1 MLLLPRPLVRPST
14 FPRGEA
20 GFAKKQ
26 RLYSRGDGSVRTSE
40 VSKSGNASGLLSRLL
55 SSQGSSGKKAHNVDE
70 ELGRRRAGADL
81 TGVQLYSDT
90 FLGTRRSPKHAQAS
104 SGDEGIPAGVKIPTI
119 SLPTGSKCQAGI
131 RSSTSSSSTSS
142 AIPEPRRLDDL
153 ELMAARGSTRNERV
167 SCPAVA
173 ASPASTSSAHRSAIA
188 ASGVTGRKGVEAAA
202 AAAPA
207 TSAAAVAAAAAYP
220 TRTIGGGR
228 GGGGAVVDIVDV
240 SLSDDEDE
248 GDISGGGNTA
258 ALADAFGG
266 DDCVDVSCV
275 AGVHA
280 DVAADVVEE
289 SVPILAG
296 GRTSFR
302 ASGCAGEKDTDSGGG
317 GRASGGHK
325 TTVRAPDGIRVGS
338 PCGGRADDGIRV
350 TAGSAPGPS
359 SIHVQFPS
367 IYRSLS
373 RARGG
378 SGDGAVDWSDKGLPP
393 WLQRELDEGTVK
405 RTGELLVLTPL

>member
-1 MLLLPRPLVRPST
+1 
-14 FPRGEA
+14 A

-40 VSKSGNASGLLSRLL
+40 FSKSGNASGLLSRLL

-188 ASGVTGRKGVEAAA
+188 ASGVTGRKGVEAA
-202 AAAPA
+202 
-207 TSAAAVAAAAAYP
+207 VAAAAAYP

-266 DDCVDVSCV
+266 
-275 AGVHA
+275 
-280 DVAADVVEE
+280 
-289 SVPILAG
+289 
-296 GRTSFR
+296 
-302 ASGCAGEKDTDSGGG
+302 
-317 GRASGGHK
+317 
-325 TTVRAPDGIRVGS
+325 
-338 PCGGRADDGIRV
+338 
-350 TAGSAPGPS
+350 
-359 SIHVQFPS
+359 
-367 IYRSLS
+367 
-373 RARGG
+373 
-378 SGDGAVDWSDKGLPP
+378 
-393 WLQRELDEGTVK
+393 
-405 RTGELLVLTPL
+405 